1 MLLLIGCSDQANFL
15 GMFRPSKEEL
25 DALEVLGNKGWNWD
39 SLLHYMK
46 KVCTMTLCI
55 SSTS

>member
-1 MLLLIGCSDQANFL
+1 MRYFEQANFL

-39 SLLHYMK
+39 TLLHYMK
-46 KVCTMTLCI
+46 KVCMKSLCA
-55 SSTS
+55 

>member
-1 MLLLIGCSDQANFL
+1 
-15 GMFRPSKEEL
+15 MFRPSKEEL

-46 KVCTMTLCI
+46 KASIVPMG
-55 SSTS
+55 SNSTTTY